1 MYNVYLLVH
10 EQFSTVFTYKA
21 YKMLKFIYNC
31 SLNMNIWHF
40 KYVVFKVNITHVNY
54 ANQVSSRF

>member
-1 MYNVYLLVH
+1 MYDVYWLVH
-10 EQFSTVFTYKA
+10 EQFSTVFTYKT

-40 KYVVFKVNITHVNY
+40 TYVVLKANITHVN
-54 ANQVSSRF
+54 